1 MAPQLKDLLRTINI
15 KTFKTSNMSLIRFYN
30 SGVPCYRDESAN
42 EAYEGLIQH
51 FNSGYNGY
59 YPKQVPAANV
69 SETDLEYSLSIA
81 LPGVA
86 KKDIHIQHERG
97 YLTVRVEK
105 NGEIPESEQFTRHE
119 FDYSGASRVFR
130 TGEKIDSE
138 RITAGYENG
147 ILTIHL
153 PKREAF
159 IHKPAQLISV
169 E

>member
-1 MAPQLKDLLRTINI
+1 
-15 KTFKTSNMSLIRFYN
+15 MSLFRFYN

-42 EAYEGLIQH
+42 NAYEGLISH
-51 FNSGYNGY
+51 FNSGYSGY
-59 YPKQVPAANV
+59 NPNQIPASNI
-69 SETDLEYSLSIA
+69 SETDSEYSLSIA
-81 LPGVA
+81 LPGVD
-86 KKDIHIQHERG
+86 KKDIRIQHEKG

-105 NGEIPESEQFTRHE
+105 NGENKYSEQYSLRE

-138 RITAGYENG
+138 KITAEYDKG
-147 ILTIHL
+147 ILTVHL

-159 IHKPAQLISV
+159 INKPAQLISV